1 MIKEIKLNDYFG
13 ETINIEEAT
22 MVSIVHTKANTTND
36 DYQASEHDH
45 VQIEIQCDDA
55 PSRANKIYKKSILI
69 NLKGVKGKLLYV
81 DDIQFDDVNITK
93 EEII

>member
-1 MIKEIKLNDYFG
+1 MIKEMKLNDYFG

-36 DYQASEHDH
+36 EYQAGEHDH

-55 PSRANKIYKKSILI
+55 PNRAGGINKKSILKKPSLPVRNMTAHTPITEKANQI
-69 NLKGVKGKLLYV
+69 N
-81 DDIQFDDVNITK
+81 
-93 EEII
+93 

>member
-1 MIKEIKLNDYFG
+1 MIKEMKLNDYFG

-36 DYQASEHDH
+36 DYQAGEHDH

-55 PSRANKIYKKSILI
+55 PSRAGGIYKKSILI
-69 NLKGVKGKLLYV
+69 NLKGVKNKLLYV
-81 DDIQFDDVNITK
+81 DGIQFDDVNITT
-93 EEII
+93 EER